1 MNRTYLFV
9 PPEERSDVE
18 ALGAT
23 WDSDLKCW
31 YVDGEPSSGLARWSS
46 ASDDDDEFSIISND
60 AYVASAGITC
70 PHCGQETEVICIH
83 CVSGTASG
91 QSLEQFTVFY
101 IRAVNE
107 TLLQELK
114 SWPDFRRTIEGD
126 VVGDFANHCS
136 RCGDAIADMD
146 LHSEPDHV
154 FFDIVHADSGAIALT
169 PISLPIELSGSEHF
183 VIE

>member
-46 ASDDDDEFSIISND
+46 ASDDEEFSIISND
-60 AYVASAGITC
+60 AYVANAGITC
-70 PHCGQETEVICIH
+70 PHCGQETGVICIH
-83 CVSGTASG
+83 CVSGTASE
-91 QSLEQFTVFY
+91 QSLEQFTVFD

-126 VVGDFANHCS
+126 AVGDFANHCS

-154 FFDIVHADSGAIALT
+154 FFDIVHAASGAITLT
-169 PISLPIELSGSEHF
+169 PISLPIELSGNEHF

>member
-9 PPEERSDVE
+9 PPEERSEVE
-18 ALGAT
+18 ALGAA

-31 YVDGEPSSGLARWSS
+31 YVDGEPSSSLARWSS
-46 ASDDDDEFSIISND
+46 TSEDEEFSIISND
-60 AYVASAGITC
+60 AYVARTSLTC

-83 CVSGTASG
+83 CVSGTASQ
-91 QSLEQFTVFY
+91 QSLEQFTVFD

-114 SWPDFRRTIEGD
+114 SWPSFRRTIEGG
-126 VVGDFANHCS
+126 VVGAFANHCS
-136 RCGDAIADMD
+136 RCGDAIGDMD
-146 LHSEPDHV
+146 LHSEPDQV
-154 FFDIVHADSGAIALT
+154 FFDIVHAASGAITLT
-169 PISLPIELSGSEHF
+169 PISLAIELSGNEHF

>member
-9 PPEERSDVE
+9 PPEERSEVE
-18 ALGAT
+18 ALGAA

-31 YVDGEPSSGLARWSS
+31 YVDGEPSSSLARWSPTS
-46 ASDDDDEFSIISND
+46 EDEQFSIISND
-60 AYVASAGITC
+60 AYVARTGITC

-83 CVSGTASG
+83 CASGTASE
-91 QSLEQFTVFY
+91 QSLEQFTVSD

-114 SWPDFRRTIEGD
+114 SWPGFRRTIEGGE
-126 VVGDFANHCS
+126 VGAFANHCS
-136 RCGDAIADMD
+136 RCGDAIDDMD
-146 LHSEPDHV
+146 LHSEPDQV
-154 FFDIVHADSGAIALT
+154 FFDIVHAASGAITLT
-169 PISLPIELSGSEHF
+169 PISLPIELSGNEHF

>member
-18 ALGAT
+18 ALGAR

-46 ASDDDDEFSIISND
+46 ASDDDEFSIISND

-126 VVGDFANHCS
+126 AVGDFANHCS

-154 FFDIVHADSGAIALT
+154 FFDIVHAASGAITLT